1 MPLYQS
7 DSILLEAYYF
17 GDDSESLRLPCGS
30 VCVGAG
36 AILVDGIEPRQL
48 QALRW
53 TPDFLSFDAQG
64 TRHRYPVSPPALV
77 GPGQARFAL
86 L

>member
-17 GDDSESLRLPCGS
+17 GDDAESIRLPCDG
-30 VCVGAG
+30 VRVDAG
-36 AILVDGIEPRQL
+36 AIIVLGIPPDQL

-64 TRHRYPVSPPALV
+64 MRHRYPVSRPALV
-77 GPGQARFAL
+77 GPSQARFAL

>member
-7 DSILLEAYYF
+7 DSILLEAHYF
-17 GDDSESLRLPCGS
+17 GDDTETLRLSCGS
-30 VCVGAG
+30 VSVNAG
-36 AILVDGIEPRQL
+36 AIVVDGIEPRQL
-48 QALRW
+48 QSLRW

-64 TRHRYPVSPPALV
+64 TRHRYPVSRPALV
-77 GPGQARFAL
+77 GPGQARFTL

>member
-17 GDDSESLRLPCGS
+17 GDDTETLRLPCGS
-30 VCVGAG
+30 VSVNAG
-36 AILVDGIEPRQL
+36 AIVVDGIEPRQL
-48 QALRW
+48 QSLRW

-64 TRHRYPVSPPALV
+64 TRHRYPVSRPALV
-77 GPGQARFAL
+77 GPGQARFTL

>member
-7 DSILLEAYYF
+7 DSILLEAHYF
-17 GDDSESLRLPCGS
+17 GDDAETLRLPCGS
-30 VCVGAG
+30 VSVIAG
-36 AILVDGIEPRQL
+36 AIVVDGIELRQL
-48 QALRW
+48 QSLRW

-64 TRHRYPVSPPALV
+64 TRHRYPVSRPALV

>member
-17 GDDSESLRLPCGS
+17 GDDAESVCLPCKG
-30 VCVGAG
+30 VRVDAG
-36 AILVDGIEPRQL
+36 AIIVHGIAPQQL

-53 TPDFLSFDAQG
+53 TPDFLSFDAHG
-64 TRHRYPVSPPALV
+64 TRHRYPVSRPALV